1 MSYRVKWIDEND
13 ISDTVGGINS
23 LSEAIENAKL
33 GTNYYGDSVKAQI
46 TDEHN
51 GLLVWSSED
60 SPELTKYLK
69 LDHEQWQSL
78 KQGHHEK
85 RDKPSVYFDIDG
97 TLGKWYTDGRGL
109 SLEEMIDPANH
120 YFRNIETQGS
130 MVTLANVLHEQG
142 VDVCIISAAY
152 KDTIRDKWDW
162 IKEHLPFI
170 PEKNICFA
178 PIGTDKTDFVKGN
191 AEISV
196 LIDDYNK
203 NLEQWKGIPIKA
215 LNGINSPSE
224 KYQMIDFA
232 SVEARCNARLERT
245 KRIIEQGFAPD
256 SQYDAVASANAETLF
271 LSVKNAAVMIEE
283 AVEKLNEMQK
293 GETRMSKIGYTELNC
308 LSNEIEDME
317 LVEAA
322 YEIYKKVWTMEH
334 ISQKEFAATFANY
347 ENNEEA
353 KNMSFSEYI
362 EEYGFSSGECYASL
376 FEFEENEGSVW
387 MLASEIE
394 DFLWER
400 GEYDYSADDT
410 VCWINADTKFNE
422 TARFE
427 TVAAIAVAIENEEFK
442 SIIEYLESEIATMD
456 EADELG
462 AVAEKLLSDV
472 KAMTEPEEKTV
483 AELNDISQD
492 LKNSVD
498 PHEEITTD
506 DGKANAL
513 LFLYD
518 DACKEFYNRIDGE
531 ANYDMSFEDILHNT
545 DATFNAYIDVYP
557 DKTVNLMLT
566 VQSDNL
572 GWDDYEVPLTDSEK
586 EVLLE
591 SFDKAAMERYGV
603 SGDKL
608 LEEVDEPAQKEET
621 EKETAPK
628 KKQKGNDGIGLD

>member
-1 MSYRVKWIDEND
+1 MSYRVKWIDEKG

-33 GTNYYGDSVKAQI
+33 GADYYGDGVKTQI
-46 TDEHN
+46 TDEYN

-85 RDKPSVYFDIDG
+85 SDKPSVYFDIDG

-130 MVTLANVLHEQG
+130 MVTLANMLHEQG

-170 PEKNICFA
+170 PEENICFA
-178 PIGTDKTDFVKGN
+178 PIGADKTDFVKGN
-191 AEISV
+191 AEISILV
-196 LIDDYNK
+196 DDYNK
-203 NLEQWKGIPIKA
+203 NLEQWKGTPIKA
-215 LNGINSPSE
+215 LNGVNSHSD
-224 KYQMIDFA
+224 KYVEIDFH
-232 SVEARCNARLERT
+232 SVEKSIDNRLAM
-245 KRIIEQGFAPD
+245 IELQVEQNLTPESYIDKVRDQNYLA
-256 SQYDAVASANAETLF
+256 LF
-271 LSVKNAAVMIEE
+271 NTIKEAAFMISDQIAKIEKQAQQEQALSVSELDMVANCGENGTFEE
-283 AVEKLNEMQK
+283 SV
-293 GETRMSKIGYTELNC
+293 Y
-308 LSNEIEDME
+308 D
-317 LVEAA
+317 
-322 YEIYKKVWTMEH
+322 IYKKIWVMEH
-334 ISQKEFAATFANY
+334 ISPAEFAATCAAY
-347 ENNEEA
+347 ENEEDA
-353 KNMSFSEYI
+353 KEMGFLEYV
-362 EEYGFSSGECYASL
+362 EEYGFADGSCFAS
-376 FEFEENEGSVW
+376 FDEFCDNELSVW
-387 MLASEIE
+387 EIACRME

-400 GEYDYSADDT
+400 GEYDYPADDT
-410 VCWINADTKFNE
+410 VRWINSDTKWKE
-422 TARFE
+422 LARLE
-427 TVAAIAVAIENEEFK
+427 TVATIAVAIENEELK
-442 SIIEYLESEIATMD
+442 PVIEYLESEIATMD

-472 KAMTEPEEKTV
+472 KAIIEPEEKTV
-483 AELNDISQD
+483 AELNDVSQD

-518 DACKEFYNRIDGE
+518 DAYKEFYNRIDGE

-566 VQSDNL
+566 VQSNDL
-572 GWDDYEVPLTDSEK
+572 GWDDYEVPLTDTEK
-586 EVLLE
+586 EALLE

-608 LEEVDEPAQKEET
+608 LEEVEVDEPAQKKET
-621 EKETAPK
+621 EKETTPK
-628 KKQKGNDGIGLD
+628 KTQKGDDGIGLD